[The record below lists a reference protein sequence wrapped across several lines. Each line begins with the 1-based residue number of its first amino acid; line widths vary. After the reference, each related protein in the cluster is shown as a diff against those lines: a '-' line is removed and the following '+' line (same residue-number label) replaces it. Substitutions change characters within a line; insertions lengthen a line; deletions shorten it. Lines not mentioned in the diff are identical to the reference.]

1 MQVYTYSAAR
11 GNLRTLID
19 KVISDSNP
27 ALIVS
32 LKCKEVVVLSKE
44 QYDIMNNKIYGDK

>member
-11 GNLRTLID
+11 QNLRQLID
-19 KVISDSNP
+19 KVISDSEP

-32 LKCKEVVVLSKE
+32 LRCEVVVIGKE
-44 QYDIMNNKIYGDK
+44 KYDSMINKIKGVK